1 MYRPR
6 DTRMPLDEA
15 QDLIDAHG
23 FAVLLDGGLQASHLP
38 LVLSRGEGELGT
50 LYGHFARANP
60 HWQALEG
67 QRVLAIFQG
76 PHAYV
81 SPRWYAARPAVP
93 TWNYVSVHAS
103 GIVERLDDEATQAAF
118 DTLLAKYE
126 PDLLDDAEI
135 LSDAYRR
142 RLLKGT
148 VGFRIRLD
156 DLQGKAKLGLNRSR
170 EDQAGVLAGLGASP
184 DPLARQLGG
193 YTQGYTERYTRRHLE
208 DDLGK
213 ESQDDR

>member
-6 DTRMPLDEA
+6 TTRMPLDEA

-38 LVLSRGEGELGT
+38 LVLERGEGELGT

-60 HWQALEG
+60 HWQALDG

-93 TWNYVSVHAS
+93 TWNYVAVHAS
-103 GIVERLDDEATQAAF
+103 GIVEILDDEATQAAF
-118 DTLLAKYE
+118 DGLLAKYE
-126 PDLLDDAEI
+126 PDLLDDAAI
-135 LSDAYRR
+135 LSDDYRQ
-142 RLLKGT
+142 RLLRGT

-156 DLQGKAKLGLNRSR
+156 DLQGKAKLGLNRS
-170 EDQAGVLAGLGASP
+170 EADQAGVLAGLGDSA
-184 DPLARQLGG
+184 DPLARQLGD
-193 YTQGYTERYTRRHLE
+193 YTQGYSERHLE

-213 ESQDDR
+213 EW

>member
-15 QDLIDAHG
+15 QALIDAHG
-23 FAVLLDGGLQASHLP
+23 FAVLLDERLRASHLP
-38 LVLSRGEGELGT
+38 LVLARGEGALGS

-81 SPRWYAARPAVP
+81 SPRWYTARPAVP
-93 TWNYVSVHAS
+93 TWNYAAVHA
-103 GIVERLDDEATQAAF
+103 GGLVEILGDDATQAAF

-126 PDLLDDAEI
+126 PDLLDDAAI
-135 LSDAYRR
+135 LDDDYRR
-142 RLLKGT
+142 RLLRGT
-148 VGFRIRLD
+148 VSFRIRLD
-156 DLQGKAKLGLNRSR
+156 DLQGKAKLGLNRSP
-170 EDQAGVLAGLGASP
+170 EDQAGVLAGLGDSA

-193 YTQGYTERYTRRHLE
+193 YTERYRRRYLE
-208 DDLGK
+208 EAFGREGDDG
-213 ESQDDR
+213 Q

>member
-15 QDLIDAHG
+15 QAVIDAHG
-23 FAVLLDGGLQASHLP
+23 FAVLLDERLRASHLP
-38 LVLSRGEGELGT
+38 LVLARGEGELGS

-93 TWNYVSVHAS
+93 TWNYVAVHAS
-103 GIVERLDDEATQAAF
+103 GIVEILGDDATQAAF
-118 DTLLAKYE
+118 DGLLAKYE
-126 PDLLDDAEI
+126 PDLLDDAAI
-135 LSDAYRR
+135 LSDDYRQ
-142 RLLKGT
+142 RLLRGT

-156 DLQGKAKLGLNRSR
+156 DLQGKAKLGLNRSP
-170 EDQAGVLAGLGASP
+170 EDQAGVLAGLGDSA
-184 DPLARQLGG
+184 DPLARQLGD
-193 YTQGYTERYTRRHLE
+193 YTQGYSERHLA

-213 ESQDDR
+213 GRLG

>member
-6 DTRMPLDEA
+6 TTRMPLDEA

-23 FAVLLDGGLQASHLP
+23 FAVLLDECLQASHLP
-38 LVLSRGEGELGT
+38 LVLARDEGELGS

-60 HWQALEG
+60 HWQALDG

-93 TWNYVSVHAS
+93 TWNYAAVHAS
-103 GIVERLDDEATQAAF
+103 GIVEWLDDEATQAAF

-126 PDLLDDAEI
+126 PDLLDDATI
-135 LSDAYRR
+135 LSDAYRQ
-142 RLLKGT
+142 RLLRGT

-156 DLQGKAKLGLNRSR
+156 DLQGKAKLGLNRSP
-170 EDQAGVLAGLGASP
+170 EDQAGVLAGLGDSA
-184 DPLARQLGG
+184 DPLARQLGD
-193 YTQGYTERYTRRHLE
+193 YTQGYSERHLE

-213 ESQDDR
+213 ER

>member
-23 FAVLLDGGLQASHLP
+23 FAVLLDGRLQASHLP
-38 LVLSRGEGELGT
+38 LVLARGEGELGT

-93 TWNYVSVHAS
+93 TWNYVAVHAS
-103 GIVERLDDEATQAAF
+103 GLVERLDDDATQAAF
-118 DTLLAKYE
+118 DGLLAKYE
-126 PDLLDDAEI
+126 PALLDDAAI
-135 LSDAYRR
+135 LSDDYRQ
-142 RLLKGT
+142 RLLRGT

-170 EDQAGVLAGLGASP
+170 EDQAGVLAGLGDSP
-184 DPLARQLGG
+184 DPHARQLGR